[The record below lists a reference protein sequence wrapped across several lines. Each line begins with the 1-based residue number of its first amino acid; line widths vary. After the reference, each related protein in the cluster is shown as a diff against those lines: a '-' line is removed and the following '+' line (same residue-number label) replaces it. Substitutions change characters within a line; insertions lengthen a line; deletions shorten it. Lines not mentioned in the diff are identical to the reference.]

1 MEAIRTYWTDLFA
14 GKTKADWLERKKELF
29 SSRQA
34 EIVKIS
40 GRGHVYE
47 IMHRAGEELGAYNL
61 HLSYLIKQGDYFYLE
76 EQMLSMRFVMNA
88 GKIVNHE
95 EAIKGPNEDLTP
107 PPASFEREDL
117 SRAPEQPY
125 NRLAAVQYAERWW
138 NDFNPKYPNFH
149 NDDCTNYISQCLF
162 AGGAKMWGQPNRS
175 RGWWYNGKSWSYS
188 WSVAHSFRWYLS
200 GVHQGLKTQEV
211 ATPQELVP
219 GDIICY
225 DFQGNGKFDH
235 NTIVVNKDAEG
246 MPLVNAHTNNSRNRY
261 WAYQDSAAWT
271 PNCEYRFFHILSV

>member
-1 MEAIRTYWTDLFA
+1 MEEIRTYWTDLFA
-14 GKTKADWLERKKELF
+14 GYTKEDWLERKKELF
-29 SSRQA
+29 SRRQA
-34 EIVKIS
+34 EILKIS

-47 IMHRAGEELGAYNL
+47 IMQRDGEDHGSYNL
-61 HLSYLIKQGDYFYLE
+61 HLSYFIRQGDCFYIE
-76 EQMLSMRFVMNA
+76 EQLLPMQFTLKGGKLS
-88 GKIVNHE
+88 KHE
-95 EAIKGPNEDLTP
+95 EADKGSIETFTP
-107 PPASFEREDL
+107 PPAPFERKDGL
-117 SRAPEQPY
+117 RAPEQPY

-138 NDFNPKYPNFH
+138 NDFNPQYHRFH

-162 AGGAKMWGQPNRS
+162 AGGAKMWGSPNRS
-175 RGWWYNGKSWSYS
+175 RGWWYSGKSWSYS
-188 WSVAHSFRWYLS
+188 WAVAHSFRWYLS
-200 GVHQGLKTQEV
+200 GTYQGLKTKEV
-211 ATPQELVP
+211 ESPQELVP

-271 PNCEYRFFHILSV
+271 PNCQYKFFHILSV